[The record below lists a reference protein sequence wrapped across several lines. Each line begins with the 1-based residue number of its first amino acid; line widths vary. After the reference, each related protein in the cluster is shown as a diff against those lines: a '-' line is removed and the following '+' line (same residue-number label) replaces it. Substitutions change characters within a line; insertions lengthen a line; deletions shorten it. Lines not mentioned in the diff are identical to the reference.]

1 MRSTGRRRWGR
12 GERGSASVLVAGLT
26 GVLVL
31 LTGAALVVAGYA
43 VAYHRVRAAADLAA
57 VSAAAAFVQG
67 HDPCAQAGR
76 TARDHRARVV
86 HCEQVG
92 DQIDYVV
99 SVEVEVEVRTRV
111 RGLPRRVGARAAAGS
126 T

>member
-1 MRSTGRRRWGR
+1 MKRPGGGRGP
-12 GERGSASVLVAGLT
+12 GERGSASVLVAGLV

-31 LTGAALVVAGYA
+31 LGGAAVVVAGYA

-67 HDPCAQAGR
+67 QDACTQAR
-76 TARDHRARVV
+76 RSARDNGAGLRD
-86 HCEQVG
+86 CDQVG

-99 SVEVEVEVRTRV
+99 TVQVELEVPTRV
-111 RGLPRRVGARAAAGS
+111 RGLPRQVEAEASAGS